1 MKHLFR
7 FLLVTLLLSAG
18 NLAYADSGSVDEAME
33 KESKIATRLREEIA
47 DLEIKFNLDFFD
59 IDLFEGINLSSRYR
73 YEVEPSY
80 EAEYFSRIDK
90 WRLNADI
97 SVGDIIENSSPVYFN
112 IKRNSEVVF
121 VRQFKSKKDAIKAL
135 PYSFNKLPVKAEI
148 ADKLEPGDFVSLP
161 ANLTVAFGATTNFGP
176 AKIPGSAGIYY
187 VAHGQF
193 LVHIYKMKDNK
204 VRLKIIAERGSSR
217 GANAKVEAD
226 VEFAGIS
233 VVDRAIERVF
243 DLEFL
248 DTGASKGTGHQLII
262 DYVFDMNN
270 QEARDAYDRVLN
282 SSFKFKDLSIFAK
295 NITHGNMENSLVS
308 TFEKAEDLAMNDLEK
323 ENKRVER
330 LFKGFNDFSF
340 KRRNI
345 KLSVILANFKK
356 DNRYTQNNIAFEDDH
371 GERNYFY
378 YPTYTRNKK
387 AKLRTW
393 PLDLKEETE
402 TQLFGLAPTKSNG
415 ESDYY
420 SDFGLNYYRKDK
432 SFNAEEQAKV
442 HQILMDNMPLALYEK
457 INWDEWKDF
466 DRKRNV
472 RIFFQVI
479 FKGNAFEEV
488 KGLSA
493 SQVED
498 RILDYLEE
506 RDRLYTG
513 KFSGIL
519 GGIWRR
525 ITNTFSINKR
535 EARKLARQLHAIIS
549 NETLKGA
556 SKIKALMD
564 LREKPIFRQ
573 LGVGFLASLLDQSHL
588 DDKVYYEIKLVATD
602 VEPLEISYGERA
614 YSELYEQLLQ
624 IHAALNNR
632 SYDMRIKGPK
642 IQLNELVD

>member
-1 MKHLFR
+1 MKTLIK
-7 FLLVTLLLSAG
+7 FLLLISLGLGSTT
-18 NLAYADSGSVDEAME
+18 YAASGSVDESMD
-33 KESKIATRLREEIA
+33 KESKIMTRLRQEVA
-47 DLEIKFNLDFFD
+47 DLEVKFNLDFFD
-59 IDLFEGINLSSRYR
+59 IDLFQGISLSSRYR

-90 WRLNADI
+90 WRLNANI

-112 IKRNSEVVF
+112 IKRDSEVIF
-121 VRQFKSKKDAIKAL
+121 VRQFKSKKDALKAV
-135 PYSFNKLPVKAEI
+135 PYSFNKLPVKADVV
-148 ADKLEPGDFVSLP
+148 DKLEPGDFVSLP

-176 AKIPGSAGIYY
+176 AKIPGTAGLYY

-193 LVHIYKMKDNK
+193 LVHIFKMKDNK

-217 GANAKVEAD
+217 GAGGKIEAD

-233 VVDRAIERVF
+233 IVDKAIERVF

-248 DTGASKGTGHQLII
+248 DVGTSKGTGHQLII
-262 DYVFDMNN
+262 DYVFDMND
-270 QEARDAYDRVLN
+270 QDARDAYDRVLN
-282 SSFKFKDLSIFAK
+282 SSFKFKDVSIFSK

-308 TFEKAEDLAMNDLEK
+308 TFEKAEELASNDLEK
-323 ENKRVER
+323 ETKRVER

-340 KRRNI
+340 KRNRI

-356 DNRYTQNNIAFEDDH
+356 DNRYTQNNITFEDDH
-371 GERNYFY
+371 GQRDHFY
-378 YPTYTRNKK
+378 YPTYTRNKQ

-393 PLDLKEETE
+393 PFDFKEETE
-402 TQLFGLAPTKSNG
+402 TQLFGLAPTKSDG
-415 ESDYY
+415 ESDFY

-442 HQILMDNMPLALYEK
+442 HQILMDNLPISLYEN
-457 INWDEWKDF
+457 INWEEWKEF

-479 FKGNAFEEV
+479 FKGNAFEEI
-488 KGLSA
+488 KDMSA
-493 SQVED
+493 DEVETK
-498 RILDYLEE
+498 ILAYLKE
-506 RDRLYTG
+506 RNRLYTG
-513 KFSGIL
+513 KLSGIF

-525 ITNTFSINKR
+525 ITNAFNINKR
-535 EARKLARQLHAIIS
+535 EARKLSRKLHAIIS
-549 NETLKGA
+549 NQDLKGA
-556 SKIKALMD
+556 AKIKALME
-564 LREKPIFRQ
+564 LRDEPIFRQ
-573 LGVGFLASLLDQSHL
+573 IGVGFLASLLDQSDL
-588 DDKVYYEIKLVATD
+588 EDKVYYEIKLVATD
-602 VEPLEISYGERA
+602 VEPLELRYGQRA

-642 IQLNELVD
+642 IQLNELLD